1 MKAMSKALRPVATI
15 TLVLLMVGCSAHP
28 TRVNCDGYL
37 RPINPP
43 APVTPAG
50 GAHS

>member
-1 MKAMSKALRPVATI
+1 MKTTSKASRPAVVIALALFVVA
-15 TLVLLMVGCSAHP
+15 CSAHP
-28 TRVNCDGYL
+28 RRVNCDGHM